1 MTENPHN
8 AWNSRSPAM
17 LADEIAEAGAA
28 VGRWTSWVRCVFAD
42 YSSRMATGSRWGIR
56 KRSVLS
62 AVVVVTFSLLVGGA
76 FLLLVLQSS
85 LISAAWSNLSVRAND
100 VARLLDE
107 EGISETQSTLAE
119 DRRSAEQVQIIDEA
133 NRVVAWTS
141 RRLRSEPISTLR
153 PAPGKAAKEELPGV
167 PALGDDEVL
176 VSARGVEVHGK
187 PYVVLVAAPLEVQT
201 ETLRTVGLLLLAA
214 APLLVALV
222 AVAVWVLV
230 GQSLKTVERI
240 RRQVS
245 EIDGRRLSER
255 VEVPPTGDEIAALA
269 STMNEMLDKLEHSN
283 NSHRAFFSDASHE
296 LRSPLSTLVTTAEVA
311 SLDKSGKTW
320 LDMQQTVLS
329 ESSRMQSLVE
339 DLLTLAKVDA
349 HQLQLEIQDVDL
361 EDVLDSE
368 IKRLR
373 TVSNLEI
380 TLELQPAR
388 VRGDE
393 RRLAQVF
400 RNLLDN
406 AARHAKSTIMIR
418 MERRP
423 GEVVVL
429 VDNDGEIIR
438 PDDRNR
444 VFERFARLDASRSAD
459 GGGSGLGLAISRE
472 IMGAHGGTVMAT
484 ESGDWCRFQVSLPTA
499 D

>member
-1 MTENPHN
+1 MT
-8 AWNSRSPAM
+8 
-17 LADEIAEAGAA
+17 
-28 VGRWTSWVRCVFAD
+28 
-42 YSSRMATGSRWGIR
+42 TGSRWGIR

-85 LISAAWSNLSVRAND
+85 LTSAAWSTLSVRAND
-100 VARLLDE
+100 AARLLEE
-107 EGISETQSTLAE
+107 EGIEETQSTLAE
-119 DRRSAEQVQIIDEA
+119 DPRSGERVQIVDSS
-133 NRVVAWTS
+133 NRVVAWSS
-141 RRLRSEPISTLR
+141 RRVRGDPISALR
-153 PAPGKAAKEELPGV
+153 PVPGKTAKEQLAQV
-167 PALGDDEVL
+167 PALGDDDEVL

-187 PYVVLVAAPLEVQT
+187 PYVVLVAAALEVQT

-311 SLDKSGKTW
+311 SLDTSGKTW
-320 LDMQQTVLS
+320 LDMQQTVIS

-368 IKRLR
+368 INRLR
-373 TVSNLEI
+373 TVSSLEI
-380 TLELQPAR
+380 TSALQPVR
-388 VRGDE
+388 LRGDE

-406 AARHAKSTIMIR
+406 AARHAKSRIVVGMG
-418 MERRP
+418 RRA
-423 GEVVVL
+423 GEVVVS
-429 VDNDGEIIR
+429 VDNDGEIIS
-438 PDDRNR
+438 PEDRHR
-444 VFERFARLDASRSAD
+444 VFERFARLDASRSTD

-472 IMGAHGGTVMAT
+472 IMGAHGGTVVAA
-484 ESGDWCRFQVSLPTA
+484 ESDGWCRFQVRLPTPDA
-499 D
+499 

>member
-1 MTENPHN
+1 
-8 AWNSRSPAM
+8 
-17 LADEIAEAGAA
+17 
-28 VGRWTSWVRCVFAD
+28 
-42 YSSRMATGSRWGIR
+42 MATGSRWGIR

-62 AVVVVTFSLLVGGA
+62 AVVVVTCSLLVGGA

-85 LISAAWSNLSVRAND
+85 LISAAWTTLSIRASD
-100 VARLLDE
+100 VARLLEE
-107 EGISETQSTLAE
+107 EGIEETQSTLAE
-119 DRRSAEQVQIIDEA
+119 DRRSGEQVQIVDHE
-133 NRVVAWTS
+133 NRVVAWS
-141 RRLRSEPISTLR
+141 NRRLRDDPVSTLR
-153 PAPGKAAKEELPGV
+153 PAPGETARERLPQV
-167 PALGDDEVL
+167 PALGDDDDEVL
-176 VSARGVEVHGK
+176 VTARGVEGRNQA
-187 PYVVLVAAPLEVQT
+187 YVVLVAAPIEVQT
-201 ETLRTVGLLLLAA
+201 SALRTVGLLLLAA
-214 APLLVALV
+214 GPLLIALV
-222 AVAVWVLV
+222 AIAVWVLV

-269 STMNEMLDKLEHSN
+269 STMNQMLDKLEHSN

-296 LRSPLSTLVTTAEVA
+296 LRSPVSTLVTTAEVA
-311 SLDKSGKTW
+311 SMDKSGKTW

-349 HQLQLEIQDVDL
+349 HQLQLDVQDVDL
-361 EDVLDSE
+361 EDVLDAE

-373 TVSNLEI
+373 TVSSLEI
-380 TLELQPAR
+380 SCELQPAR

-406 AARHAKSTIMIR
+406 AARHAKSTIRIE

-423 GEVVVL
+423 GDVVVS
-429 VDNDGEIIR
+429 VDNDGEIISLE
-438 PDDRNR
+438 DRDR
-444 VFERFARLDASRSAD
+444 VFERFTRLDASRSAD

-472 IMGAHGGTVMAT
+472 IMGAHGGTVVAT
-484 ESGDWCRFQVSLPTA
+484 ESDGWCRFEVILPTA
-499 D
+499 E

>member
-1 MTENPHN
+1 M
-8 AWNSRSPAM
+8 
-17 LADEIAEAGAA
+17 AG
-28 VGRWTSWVRCVFAD
+28 
-42 YSSRMATGSRWGIR
+42 GSRWGIR

-85 LISAAWSNLSVRAND
+85 LTSATWSNLSVRAND
-100 VARLLDE
+100 VAQLLAG
-107 EGISETQSTLAE
+107 EGIEEAQSTLAE
-119 DRRSAEQVQIIDEA
+119 DPRSGEQVQVVDSS
-133 NRVVAWTS
+133 NRVVAWSS
-141 RRLRSEPISTLR
+141 RRLRGDPISALR
-153 PAPGKAAKEELPGV
+153 PAPGKTAKEQLPHV
-167 PALGDDEVL
+167 PALGDDDEVL
-176 VSARGVEVHGK
+176 VSARGVEVHEQS
-187 PYVVLVAAPLEVQT
+187 YVVLVAAPLQVQT
-201 ETLRTVGLLLLAA
+201 DTLRTVGLLLLAA

-230 GQSLKTVERI
+230 GQSLKTVEGI
-240 RRQVS
+240 RRQVA
-245 EIDGRRLSER
+245 EIDGRRLHER

-269 STMNEMLDKLEHSN
+269 STMNQMLDKLEHSN

-311 SLDKSGKTW
+311 SLDESGKTW

-329 ESSRMQSLVE
+329 ESNRMQSLVE

-349 HQLQLEIQDVDL
+349 HQLRLDVQDVDL

-373 TVSNLEI
+373 TVSSLQVGAG
-380 TLELQPAR
+380 LQPVR

-406 AARHAKSTIMIR
+406 AARHAKSRIVVG

-423 GEVVVL
+423 SEVVVS
-429 VDNDGEIIR
+429 VDNDGEIIS
-438 PDDRNR
+438 PEDRDR
-444 VFERFARLDASRSAD
+444 VFERFARLDASRSTD

-472 IMGAHGGTVMAT
+472 IMGAHGGAVVAT
-484 ESGDWCRFQVSLPTA
+484 ESDGWCRFEVILPTA
-499 D
+499 S

>member
-1 MTENPHN
+1 MT
-8 AWNSRSPAM
+8 
-17 LADEIAEAGAA
+17 
-28 VGRWTSWVRCVFAD
+28 
-42 YSSRMATGSRWGIR
+42 TGSKWGIR

-62 AVVVVTFSLLVGGA
+62 AGVVVTFSLLVGGA

-85 LISAAWSNLSVRAND
+85 LTSAAWSTLSVRAND
-100 VARLLDE
+100 AAGLLEE
-107 EGISETQSTLAE
+107 EGIEETQSTLAE

-133 NRVVAWTS
+133 NRVVAWTN
-141 RRLRSEPISTLR
+141 RRLRTDPISTLR
-153 PAPGKAAKEELPGV
+153 PAPGQTAKEELPGV
-167 PALGDDEVL
+167 LALNGDDEVL
-176 VSARGVEVHGK
+176 VSARGVEVHGR

-269 STMNEMLDKLEHSN
+269 TTMNEMLDKLEHSN

-311 SLDKSGKTW
+311 SLDRSGKTW
-320 LDMQQTVLS
+320 LDMQQTVIS

-373 TVSNLEI
+373 TVSSLEI
-380 TLELQPAR
+380 NSALQPVR

-406 AARHAKSTIMIR
+406 AARHAKSTIRIGI
-418 MERRP
+418 ERRS
-423 GEVVVL
+423 GEVLVS
-429 VDNDGEIIR
+429 VDNDGEIIGSE
-438 PDDRNR
+438 DRHR
-444 VFERFARLDASRSAD
+444 VFERFARLDASRSTD

-472 IMGAHGGTVMAT
+472 IMSAHGGTVVAT
-484 ESGDWCRFQVSLPTA
+484 ECDAWCRFKVSLPTA
-499 D
+499 DA